1 MRVGAEWGVEGSGV
15 QGPIGAVST
24 AGSRGQW
31 PAGLPLAGGGG
42 APEDGGD
49 TVFYLDW
56 GAAADML
63 LTGLLLGFQQRLL
76 CRGRERERSDTL
88 FSL

>member
-1 MRVGAEWGVEGSGV
+1 MRVGAEWGVEGTGV
-15 QGPIGAVST
+15 QGSLGAVST
-24 AGSRGQW
+24 TGSRGQW

>member
-1 MRVGAEWGVEGSGV
+1 MRVGAEWGVEGTGV
-15 QGPIGAVST
+15 QGSLGAVST

-31 PAGLPLAGGGG
+31 PAGLPLAVGGG
-42 APEDGGD
+42 AP
-49 TVFYLDW
+49 
-56 GAAADML
+56 AAAGML